1 MEQGLGPYL
10 IISATKPA
18 ISLPT
23 SLRPCHMFTK
33 AGMAW
38 PWHEHNVMQLG
49 MSFRICELLNT
60 NHRLWQEGA
69 CIKGN
74 QAQCGASKFHKPLQQ
89 LLIRQWSKQ
98 LQQRHESIVSKA
110 PQPGRRGPLAFQ
122 PFCSE
127 FLAGA
132 VPWMGNLVAWQSPGS
147 AVFRP
152 APLMAQRLPFLSGFP
167 WSPSP
172 PCATDRRLGWHAHDP
187 GTLRPEVLWHGSHQC
202 PQLSCQGAPMVRT
215 GRLNVQGLLSL
226 L

>member
-60 NHRLWQEGA
+60 NHRLWQEEA

-74 QAQCGASKFHKPLQQ
+74 QAQRGASKFHKPLQQ
-89 LLIRQWSKQ
+89 KLIRQWSKNYNNDMKSSCPRRPSRVVADPW
-98 LQQRHESIVSKA
+98 LFNPSARNFLPERLPGWAIWWLGSHPAQQSFGQHPSWPNAFHSCLA
-110 PQPGRRGPLAFQ
+110 FPGRPALPVQQTAAWAGMPTTQEHSGLKCFGMVVTSARNYPAKQ
-122 PFCSE
+122 P
-127 FLAGA
+127 
-132 VPWMGNLVAWQSPGS
+132 
-147 AVFRP
+147 
-152 APLMAQRLPFLSGFP
+152 P
-167 WSPSP
+167 WSG
-172 PCATDRRLGWHAHDP
+172 LG
-187 GTLRPEVLWHGSHQC
+187 G
-202 PQLSCQGAPMVRT
+202 
-215 GRLNVQGLLSL
+215 
-226 L
+226 

>member
-60 NHRLWQEGA
+60 NHRLRQEEAG
-69 CIKGN
+69 IKGN
-74 QAQCGASKFHKPLQQ
+74 RVQCGASKFHKPLQQ

-172 PCATDRRLGWHAHDP
+172 PVQQTAAWAGMPTTQEHSGLKCFGMVVTSARNYPAKEAPWSALGA
-187 GTLRPEVLWHGSHQC
+187 
-202 PQLSCQGAPMVRT
+202 
-215 GRLNVQGLLSL
+215 
-226 L
+226 

>member
-60 NHRLWQEGA
+60 NHRLWQEEA

-172 PCATDRRLGWHAHDP
+172 PVQQTAAWAGMPTTQEHSGLKCFGMVVTSARNYPAKEPPWSGLG
-187 GTLRPEVLWHGSHQC
+187 G
-202 PQLSCQGAPMVRT
+202 
-215 GRLNVQGLLSL
+215 
-226 L
+226 